1 MQHRSHA
8 WLQQRLNYALQD
20 RQECVDAGEI
30 NKSTCFMTI
39 DHAVCKWRT
48 IITILYSKFEQNAS
62 QHKFLAGFFNPCPS
76 SLQLINISAAEH

>member
-1 MQHRSHA
+1 
-8 WLQQRLNYALQD
+8 
-20 RQECVDAGEI
+20 
-30 NKSTCFMTI
+30 MTI

-62 QHKFLAGFFNPCPS
+62 QHKFLAGFFNPHPS